1 MTVFDADREE
11 QLRQL
16 FDQHLEEGLHHG
28 AQLAVYKDGDLVVSH
43 AGGVTGPDGAATRMD
58 TLHVLFSCTKPYAG
72 VCLHQLVED
81 GDVDYDDNVTDHWP
95 GFAEEGSR
103 KAEVTVR
110 HVLSHQAGFPV
121 SSFDAEPERWG
132 DWSAAVEAMEEVE
145 LLWEPGSTAA
155 YHAVTY
161 GWVVGELV
169 RRVSGEPIDRY
180 ARRNVFEPL
189 GMTDTHIGLP
199 DGMDAEMVAELTGFE
214 EPDRCREPD
223 TGLSTLTNKQAAEV
237 FNQEA
242 VQRSVVPAATG
253 VGTARDMAR
262 FYACVA
268 AGGELDGT
276 RILEEE
282 TVREATSVE
291 VEVER
296 DATLGVPRRYG
307 LGFECGGTVWDKYGV
322 VTPPGVF
329 GHGGLGSI
337 VGWGDPETDI
347 AVSLVTNGIR
357 TEFEHGLRTA
367 TVSEAVR
374 SVYG

>member
-1 MTVFDADREE
+1 MTIFDADGEE
-11 QLRQL
+11 QIRQL
-16 FDQHLEEGLHHG
+16 FDHHINEGLHHG
-28 AQLAVYKDGDLVVSH
+28 AQLAVILDGELVASY
-43 AGGVTGPDGAATRMD
+43 AGGVRGPDGEQTRED
-58 TLHVLFSCTKPYAG
+58 TPHLLFSCTKPYAG
-72 VCLHQLVED
+72 ACLHQLVEK
-81 GDVDYDDNVTDHWP
+81 GDIDYDDCVTDHWP
-95 GFAEEGSR
+95 GFAEEGSK
-103 KAEVTVR
+103 KADVTVR
-110 HVLSHQAGFPV
+110 HVLSHQAGFPI
-121 SSFDAEPERWG
+121 SSFDAEPERWPNW
-132 DWSAAVEAMEEVE
+132 DAAVEAMEEVE
-145 LLWEPGSTAA
+145 LQWEPGSTAA
-155 YHAVTY
+155 YHAATY

-169 RRVSGEPIDRY
+169 RRVSGIPIDRY

-199 DGMDAEMVAELTGFE
+199 AEMDAGEVATLVGFR

-223 TGLSTLTNKQAAEV
+223 TGLSTLTNEQAAEV
-237 FNQEA
+237 FNDET

-253 VGTARDMAR
+253 VGTASDMAR
-262 FYACVA
+262 FYACIT

-276 RILEEE
+276 RILDPE
-282 TVREATSVE
+282 TVREATSVQ

-322 VTPPGVF
+322 VTPSSVF

-337 VGWGDPETDI
+337 VGWGDPKSGL

-357 TEFEHGLRTA
+357 TEFEHGQRSA
-367 TVSEAVR
+367 AVSDAIR